1 MMRWTICIPRLAA
14 VALLLA
20 ACGEAPAGGP
30 VRVGAAAP
38 AYAAETLD
46 GERAGLAQ
54 LRGKPV
60 LLNVWATWC
69 HPCRQEIPALEQLH
83 RTYGPRGLQVIGV
96 SIDAG
101 DQEQGIRE
109 FLGEY
114 GASYPVWLDPDSEI
128 TTAFSTMG
136 VPNTFLIGP
145 DGQVL
150 WKHVGPVT
158 ADNAELLRLI
168 ERSLPSAS

>member
-1 MMRWTICIPRLAA
+1 MTMRWTMILSGT
-14 VALLLA
+14 LLLA
-20 ACGEAPAGGP
+20 ACGAEVPAGGP
-30 VRVGAAAP
+30 VQVGDEAP
-38 AYAAETLD
+38 AYAAEVLG
-46 GERAGLAQ
+46 GERTGLAQ

-83 RTYGPRGLQVIGV
+83 RTYGPRGLQVVGV

-109 FLGEY
+109 FMTDY
-114 GASYPVWLDPDSEI
+114 GASYPVWLDPDSEV
-128 TTAFSTMG
+128 TAAFSTMG

-145 DGQVL
+145 DGRVL

-158 ADNAELLRLI
+158 ADNAELRRLI
-168 ERSLPSAS
+168 ERSLPS